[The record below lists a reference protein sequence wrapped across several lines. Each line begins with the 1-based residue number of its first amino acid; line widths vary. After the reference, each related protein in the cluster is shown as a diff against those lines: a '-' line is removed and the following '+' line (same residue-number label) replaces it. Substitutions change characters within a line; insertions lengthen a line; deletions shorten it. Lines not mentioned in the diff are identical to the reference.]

1 MKSQGF
7 FNEGSSSKKKK
18 KEKLTTR
25 TYKSFSLSTIEE
37 LMTDEDAISVFRVM
51 NDRKIVDNQ
60 INHSNE
66 MLVSKP
72 SHV

>member
-18 KEKLTTR
+18 KKLTTR

-51 NDRKIVDNQ
+51 NERKIVDNQ
-60 INHSNE
+60 IIHSNE